1 MISAIRPKK
10 LPSTGSTSSNPGELG
25 STPKAY
31 VPETARNIRQ
41 YCYFKQQPHCACA
54 GVQQC
59 ARCHRAKPGDAGLI
73 NEPGSN
79 ATMYA
84 HAVQRVDNDNVNIAI
99 KNDNTPEQLK
109 EIQQELGRRGIT
121 LSLEKKHLYSV

>member
-1 MISAIRPKK
+1 
-10 LPSTGSTSSNPGELG
+10 
-25 STPKAY
+25 
-31 VPETARNIRQ
+31 
-41 YCYFKQQPHCACA
+41 
-54 GVQQC
+54 
-59 ARCHRAKPGDAGLI
+59 
-73 NEPGSN
+73 
-79 ATMYA
+79 MYA